1 MIWNFAFQLGLQN
14 LQVKQAKKVS
24 ETLDRAYQSKT
35 ITLNAD
41 ERKLMSNLDV
51 VCEKYKNVQ
60 ENVLDKEL
68 MQWKKDQRHF
78 GISESDKL
86 KKIKKWCE
94 DLADI
99 ICNMRQLVKQLED
112 LMPSNDVKLLLK
124 KIITLLQNLVTGTF
138 IIEQQPQQV

>member
-1 MIWNFAFQLGLQN
+1 MAIN
-14 LQVKQAKKVS
+14 KKELIS
-24 ETLDRAYQSKT
+24 E
-35 ITLNAD
+35 
-41 ERKLMSNLDV
+41 LDV
-51 VCEKYKNVQ
+51 ACEKYKDVQ
-60 ENVLDKEL
+60 EKVLSEEL